1 MSVEPSSPP
10 GRPEGQYSGDLASG
24 ADNAANAAGI
34 RNQAAGIIES
44 VLADTAPEH
53 HPAREL
59 LRQQVAA
66 HPGKPERALAEQLT
80 ALKALGGPVEG
91 ASSAA
96 EPVEPDPASG
106 E

>member
-1 MSVEPSSPP
+1 MSVEPSSTS
-10 GRPEGQYSGDLASG
+10 GRPEEQDSGDLASG
-24 ADNAANAAGI
+24 ADNAANAVGI
-34 RNQAAGIIES
+34 RHQAAGIIDS

-66 HPGKPERALAEQLT
+66 HPGNPERALVEQLT

-91 ASSAA
+91 ASGASDR
-96 EPVEPDPASG
+96 VEPDAASG